1 MACPLNA
8 VRQHISVRAVALLTT
23 TASRLT
29 REVPTLIGC
38 ETYAAVPT
46 IVVLLTVK
54 LQTCEEP
61 NDTLTRALSL
71 WERVC
76 TAVSTPFPI
85 RTTSFSSK
93 PCSASSKS
101 MRALSNSVRQVV
113 EPIPAA

>member
-29 REVPTLIGC
+29 REIPTLIGC
-38 ETYAAVPT
+38 ETYTAVPT

-61 NDTLTRALSL
+61 NDTLTRSLSL

-76 TAVSTPFPI
+76 TTVSTPFPI
-85 RTTSFSSK
+85 RTTVFSSE
-93 PCSASSKS
+93 PRSASGESL
-101 MRALSNSVRQVV
+101 RAFSNSIRQIV
-113 EPIPAA
+113 EPIPAT